1 MKIIKKGDI
10 LRSLETSKM
19 FDVEK
24 DTRYVFMSK
33 KTRQKQLMFQVHEV
47 GKRGVKLVPDIFFA
61 ETWRN

>member
-1 MKIIKKGDI
+1 MKVIKKGDI

-19 FDVEK
+19 FNVQK
-24 DTRYVFMSK
+24 DSRYVFMAK

-47 GKRGVKLVPDIFFA
+47 GKKQIKLVPDIFFA